1 MDTLK
6 FIIDKYNIASSEDHP
21 IVLPHKRDELT
32 RLFKHLD
39 FKVGAEIGVD
49 RGLYAEEMSRA
60 NPGVKLFCID
70 PWKTYSDYDDFKD
83 QHILNVNY
91 NNTIKR
97 LAPYNCEIIK
107 KSSVGAI
114 KDFEN
119 ESLDFVYID
128 GNHTHEYALQ
138 DIRLW
143 TPKVKVG
150 GIVSGHDYIWRNHR
164 RDRFDVKN
172 AVDLFVKENNIEK
185 LFMFEPSSWFFVKN
199 I

>member
-1 MDTLK
+1 MNTLK
-6 FIIDKYNIASSEDHP
+6 FILEKYNVELNEDYP
-21 IVLPHKRDELT
+21 ITLPHARDELA
-32 RLFKHLD
+32 RLFSYLG

-49 RGLYAEEMSRA
+49 RGLYAEELSKT

-83 QHILNVNY
+83 QRILDINY
-91 NNTIKR
+91 KNTIKR
-97 LAPYNCEIIK
+97 LSPYNCEIIK

-128 GNHTHEYALQ
+128 GNHAYDYALK
-138 DIRLW
+138 DIRIW
-143 TPKVKVG
+143 SPKVRTG

-164 RDRFDVKN
+164 RDRFDVQK
-172 AVDLFVKENNIEK
+172 AVDLYVKENNKK
-185 LFMFEPSSWFFVKN
+185 LFMFKPSSWFFVK
-199 I
+199 